1 MNSTIST
8 KLTKEQKTAVGLLS
22 IGTFLEYF
30 DLMLYVH
37 MAVLLNELFFPK
49 SDLHTGKLL
58 SAFAFSSVFVVRPLG
73 AIIFGW
79 IGDTIGRKSTVII
92 TTILMSFSCIV
103 MANLPTYAQI
113 GITASYLI
121 TLCRI
126 LQGISSMGEIV
137 GAEIYLTEIT
147 KPPAQYPAVMLVAVC
162 SILGGTAALGVASIV
177 TSHGLNWRIAFWL
190 GAGTAIIGTVAR
202 KALRESAEF
211 ADAKSQLEK
220 TFENTSF
227 NKKELT
233 KSSIWNA
240 KINIKTI
247 MSLFFIQCGWPV
259 CFYFVYMYC
268 GDVMK
273 DRFHYTS
280 VQVIHQNFIVS
291 MVNLFGYIVLTY
303 LSYKVNPLKILKIK
317 ALAVFPAILV
327 CPYIMTHMTDPIQLL
342 LIQSFFIL
350 FVLSTNPATPI
361 LYKHIPVF
369 KRFRAGSFVY
379 ALSRAFMHLITSF
392 GLLYLSDYFGRYGIL
407 FIMVPVCI
415 GYGLG
420 VLHFDNLEK
429 QEEYK

>member
-1 MNSTIST
+1 
-8 KLTKEQKTAVGLLS
+8 
-22 IGTFLEYF
+22 
-30 DLMLYVH
+30 
-37 MAVLLNELFFPK
+37 
-49 SDLHTGKLL
+49 
-58 SAFAFSSVFVVRPLG
+58 
-73 AIIFGW
+73 
-79 IGDTIGRKSTVII
+79 
-92 TTILMSFSCIV
+92 

-227 NKKELT
+227 NKKELI